1 MGLDDQSESV
11 WDEQRGYDIE
21 SGAGIRNAA
30 NDTVNC
36 AVADTDGASFEN
48 AAARY
53 NSTFWHRYP
62 SGWWPATLQSAA
74 YTVLTA
80 AQP

>member
-1 MGLDDQSESV
+1 MGLDDQSEPV
-11 WDEQRGYDIE
+11 WDEQRGYDVE
-21 SGAGIRNAA
+21 SGAGVRNAA
-30 NDTVNC
+30 NDAVNC